1 SLQFDAEV
9 SARPMREAT
18 GPPTWA
24 PALRASAVGR
34 LVLIR
39 NSHVVLVLVQGPNR
53 LAQRIAA
60 EGSAELLRAH
70 DLDDRCPARVHLRI
84 HGLLQGRADLVEV
97 VDDDAVGSHRFGH
110 GREALAV
117 VELTGDEA
125 VAVELHLV
133 LLLRAPLPVAED
145 HRGDRNVVADR

>member
-18 GPPTWA
+18 GPPTRA

-60 EGSAELLRAH
+60 EGIAELLRAH
-70 DLDDRCPARVHLRI
+70 DLDDRCPALVHLRI
-84 HGLLQGRADLVEV
+84 HGLLQGRAD
-97 VDDDAVGSHRFGH
+97 SSRSS
-110 GREALAV
+110 
-117 VELTGDEA
+117 TTMPS
-125 VAVELHLV
+125 
-133 LLLRAPLPVAED
+133 APIDSAMAAKLSPLSS
-145 HRGDRNVVADR
+145 